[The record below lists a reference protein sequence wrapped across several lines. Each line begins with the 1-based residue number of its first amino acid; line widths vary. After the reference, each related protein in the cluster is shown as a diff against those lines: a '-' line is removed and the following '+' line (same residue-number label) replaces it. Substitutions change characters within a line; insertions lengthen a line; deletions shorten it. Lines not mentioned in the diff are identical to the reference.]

1 MWILLIALFLF
12 LIYIFS
18 EQGLKQ
24 KTNYKPYGIIYKIEN
39 KINHKVYIGQT
50 TQKTVWHRYN
60 CVNDH
65 SKIVYNTHN
74 QQLKRDMI
82 RYGLRNF
89 EITDAKN
96 GYEALDLLTK
106 KEEKYDA
113 MLLDVMMPVIDGFS
127 VLQLMENNRVEK
139 LPIIMMTA
147 EATKENVRRAGE
159 YGVTYFV
166 SKPFDAETV
175 LEKVHTLLNI
185 EQRTPLKDIG
195 PLKEYDINDT
205 NMYIG
210 RLQGVYKEYLKN
222 RGVSDERYKRVSELT
237 RILMTQYASQFVGDE
252 YEPAKINMNSVIS
265 PLFSIT
271 AITSSFFTISV
282 I

>member
-89 EITDAKN
+89 EITDAIDKAYSKN
-96 GYEALDLLTK
+96 ELNK
-106 KEEKYDA
+106 KEKQWIKHYNSYNK
-113 MLLDVMMPVIDGFS
+113 GY
-127 VLQLMENNRVEK
+127 NK
-139 LPIIMMTA
+139 
-147 EATKENVRRAGE
+147 TKG
-159 YGVTYFV
+159 G
-166 SKPFDAETV
+166 S
-175 LEKVHTLLNI
+175 
-185 EQRTPLKDIG
+185 
-195 PLKEYDINDT
+195 
-205 NMYIG
+205 
-210 RLQGVYKEYLKN
+210 
-222 RGVSDERYKRVSELT
+222 
-237 RILMTQYASQFVGDE
+237 
-252 YEPAKINMNSVIS
+252 
-265 PLFSIT
+265 
-271 AITSSFFTISV
+271 
-282 I
+282 